1 MHISINKNRKE
12 MNTEMTK
19 FEIGNIYEM
28 SFIGDSDLRPKFIC
42 VAITK
47 TTATFERFKN
57 PSESIKRKI
66 KVYDNVEYIIDGN
79 YSMAPII
86 KASRVVG

>member
-1 MHISINKNRKE
+1 MT
-12 MNTEMTK
+12 TETTK
-19 FEIGNIYEM
+19 FETGNIYEM

-47 TTATFERFKN
+47 TTATFERFQN

-66 KVYDNVEYIIDGN
+66 KVYNNVEYIVDGN
-79 YSMAPII
+79 YSMAPSIRANRI
-86 KASRVVG
+86 VG

>member
-1 MHISINKNRKE
+1 
-12 MNTEMTK
+12 MNTEITK

-28 SFIGDSDLRPKFIC
+28 SFIGDYDLRPKFIC

-66 KVYDNVEYIIDGN
+66 KIYDNVEYIIDGN

-86 KASRVVG
+86 KASKVVG